1 MGSEE
6 PPIVNVAG
14 DRVALGPLRRDLL
27 PVYQRWVNDLA
38 TADRVGM
45 EPGPWTMERE
55 TAWYDYAA
63 TGTDPTFTI
72 YERSTW
78 RPIGTCALM
87 QVDHRHGTAA
97 IVMLI
102 GEPECRGR
110 GYGTEAVRLL
120 LDYAFTALGLCNVM
134 LGVHE
139 DNLAGRRAYLK
150 AGFKEIGRRRQA
162 VRRATGRVDE
172 ILMDCLATEFESPV
186 LGQIMVPD
194 EPRNS

>member
-1 MGSEE
+1 MGSDE
-6 PPIVNVAG
+6 PPIVNVVG

-27 PVYQRWVNDLA
+27 PEYQRWVNDLA
-38 TADRVGM
+38 TAGRVGM
-45 EPGPWTMERE
+45 VPEPWSLERE
-55 TAWYDYAA
+55 TAWYDQAA

-78 RPIGTCALM
+78 RPIGTCALI

-120 LDYAFTALGLCNVM
+120 LDYAFTALGLFNVT

-139 DNLAGRRAYLK
+139 DNVAGHRAYLR
-150 AGFKEIGRRRQA
+150 AGFKEIGRRCRA

-172 ILMDCLATEFESPV
+172 ILMDCLATEFASPV

-194 EPRNS
+194 ETRNS